1 MFKRLSLLIAVSMI
15 STSAFAAE
23 GDWSGWHIGMTAG
36 HASGSSDA
44 GISLGGA
51 WSSESQA
58 LRDHVVNN
66 WSTDD
71 LDPSGTAFGVTFG
84 YDHQFDS
91 NLILGA
97 ELDYSKLNADDSRAS
112 GPRPFPSAPSLS
124 YNFGNSVEVD
134 DQLSLRGKLGF
145 AIDRHQL
152 YATAGWTQVDAEFSA
167 EVLSTGNYSKL
178 GVQDDKLDGI
188 QWGVGYAFDFGNQ
201 WSLRAEYLRT
211 DLGDEDYVTA
221 YRPGS
226 AFVTPAYTETVD
238 QDLEYD
244 TFRLGIDYRF

>member
-1 MFKRLSLLIAVSMI
+1 MFKRLSVLIATSLL
-15 STSAFAAE
+15 STTAFAAE
-23 GDWSGWHIGMTAG
+23 GDWSGWHIGATAG
-36 HASGSSDA
+36 AVDGDSEA
-44 GISLGGA
+44 RVALGGA
-51 WSSESQA
+51 WSVESQA
-58 LRDHVVNN
+58 LRDHVVSN
-66 WSTDD
+66 WSDD
-71 LDPSGTAFGVTFG
+71 LSPSGGAYGITFG
-84 YDHQFDS
+84 YDHQFES

-97 ELDYSKLNADDSRAS
+97 ELDYSQLNADDSRS
-112 GPRPFPSAPSLS
+112 TGLTPVPSIPSLS

-167 EVLSTGNYSKL
+167 EVLSNGNYSKR
-178 GVQDDKLDGI
+178 GTKSEKLDGI

-211 DLGDEDYVTA
+211 DLDDMDYATV

-226 AFVTPAYTETVD
+226 SFVTPAYTETFN
-238 QDLEYD
+238 QDLDYD
-244 TFRLGIDYRF
+244 TFRVGVDYRF